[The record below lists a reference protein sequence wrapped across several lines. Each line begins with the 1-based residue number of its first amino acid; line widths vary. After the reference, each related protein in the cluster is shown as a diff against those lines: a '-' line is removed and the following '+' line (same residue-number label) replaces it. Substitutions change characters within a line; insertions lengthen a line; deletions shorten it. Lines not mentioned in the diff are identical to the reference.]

1 MRRTMTRK
9 ARFANPPG
17 GQGHSKKALNGEVD
31 GVGAVFGE
39 DLASGSDGRAE
50 GMEEAKDG
58 ISQAGKGLRGVL
70 GADPTGVF
78 GEGGIAA
85 PVKVVFDAPM
95 LPVEGEEAVRGGP
108 SVAQAGDGIDD
119 LLAEL
124 AGGFPGSV
132 DSADLGSAGP
142 LDVACELAGRGQ
154 LALLDPAVPLV
165 DGAGDFEIV
174 RRAIPECLMRR
185 PLTAQRC
192 DQLWGE
198 KRRRRRR
205 RCPPSGV
212 VGWLLS

>member
-1 MRRTMTRK
+1 M
-9 ARFANPPG
+9 
-17 GQGHSKKALNGEVD
+17 
-31 GVGAVFGE
+31 
-39 DLASGSDGRAE
+39 
-50 GMEEAKDG
+50 
-58 ISQAGKGLRGVL
+58 L

-78 GEGGIAA
+78 GESGIAA

-108 SVAQAGDGIDD
+108 SVAQAGDGIDG
-119 LLAEL
+119 LLAAL

-132 DSADLGSAGP
+132 DSTDLGGAGP
-142 LDVACELAGRGQ
+142 LDVACEFAGRGK
-154 LALLDPAVPLV
+154 LALLDPAVPLF
-165 DGAGDFEIV
+165 DGAGDFEIG
-174 RRAIPECLMRR
+174 RRALPEGLMRR

-192 DQLWGE
+192 NQLWGE